1 MEKLEFLHIAKRVL
15 FTLLRNVKWHSHFGK
30 QSRNSSKSYTWS
42 YLAILILGIHLREMK
57 MYVHTKT
64 CTWMF
69 IAALFILAKRWKQ
82 LKMPFIDKEIR
93 KMWCIY
99 TTEYYSTIKEN
110 EIWIQATTWISLE
123 DIMLSERSYKRPC
136 IVLLYMKCQ
145 KRQIYRDRK

>member
-1 MEKLEFLHIAKRVL
+1 
-15 FTLLRNVKWHSHFGK
+15 
-30 QSRNSSKSYTWS
+30 
-42 YLAILILGIHLREMK
+42 
-57 MYVHTKT
+57 
-64 CTWMF
+64 MF